1 MIEAITMSWKK
12 VTLTT
17 EQIEE
22 ERALIK
28 LEDEFEQLFMQ
39 ADGPSDMALFS
50 DNEYEGDKITIYFTP
65 GCLPSCEALVSRC
78 AGVDCDAPSRGG
90 VFLFAGND
98 DACDLLA

>member
-1 MIEAITMSWKK
+1 MSWQK
-12 VTLTT
+12 VSFTT

-28 LEDEFEQLFMQ
+28 LEDEFERLFMT

-50 DNEYEGDKITIYFTP
+50 DNEYEDDRITIYFTP
-65 GCLPSCEALVSRC
+65 GCHPFCDTLITRY
-78 AGVDCDAPSRGG
+78 AGKECKPPARGD